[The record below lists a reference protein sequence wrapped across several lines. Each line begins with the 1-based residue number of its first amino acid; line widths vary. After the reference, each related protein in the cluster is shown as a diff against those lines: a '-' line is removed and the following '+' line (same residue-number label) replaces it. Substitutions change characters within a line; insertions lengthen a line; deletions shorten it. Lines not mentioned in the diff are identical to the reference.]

1 MANDPRQL
9 WPAFEV
15 VQFAEPADFP
25 RELAVP
31 LLQQGAPRSLLGH
44 RYHAAEQLTLLE
56 YPPFGQFVRF
66 GKEGLDNSMCLDPG
80 TGAVVVLLH
89 VPQVAPCL
97 VNTSLDRFLASVEFV
112 SSRYP
117 FDGGHLMAGGDP
129 TSEDHDER
137 LSDGVDELR
146 EGLQR
151 IDPTAVPNEDTFW
164 SDFLDSVFMGD
175 WDTNVLFGGE
185 ER

>member
-1 MANDPRQL
+1 
-9 WPAFEV
+9 V
-15 VQFAEPADFP
+15 VHFAEPTAFP
-25 RELAVP
+25 RELALP

-44 RYHAAEQLTLLE
+44 RYHAAEQLTLLQ

-66 GKEGLDNSMCLDPG
+66 GTEGLANSMCLDLQA
-80 TGAVVVLLH
+80 GAVVVLSHL
-89 VPQVAPCL
+89 PALAPCL
-97 VNTSLDRFLASVEFV
+97 VNSSLDRFHASVRFV

-129 TSEDHDER
+129 TSEVHDER

-175 WDTNVLFGGE
+175 WDTNVLFGDE